1 MEHYHLTSR
10 PARTL
15 LAFGIACVLIGMS
28 APFLAAEEPDKPRAT
43 APPLPEPEREQ
54 DGAEEELEPLV
65 FPDQSAA
72 ISALTPEELEQ
83 ILLPVDLQIKKPDGY
98 IIRTKARVLLDEE
111 DESRGFIQPPPMQS
125 NLEDTDSEPSTLHL
139 YYLSEAELV
148 FAPALKMMNAKP
160 ICFEDPCLER
170 HGESY
175 CDPVQFFASN
185 LRFYLDIPC
194 SPFCLLKECC
204 E

>member
-1 MEHYHLTSR
+1 VEHSKLTSCSAQ
-10 PARTL
+10 ARL
-15 LAFGIACVLIGMS
+15 LRFGLTCVLTGW
-28 APFLAAEEPDKPRAT
+28 LAVTLGADEPEKT
-43 APPLPEPEREQ
+43 APPLPAPKVEEM
-54 DGAEEELEPLV
+54 EEELVPSV
-65 FPDQSAA
+65 FPDQSEA
-72 ISALTPEELEQ
+72 INALTPEELEQ

-98 IIRTKARVLLDEE
+98 VIRTEARVMLDEE

-125 NLEDTDSEPSTLHL
+125 NLEDSDSEVATLHL

-148 FAPALKMMNAKP
+148 FAPALQMMTAEP

-175 CDPVQFFASN
+175 CDPIQFFASG
-185 LRFYLDIPC
+185 LRFYKEIPVA
-194 SPFCLLKECC
+194 PFCLLKDCC